1 MLKRKKK
8 NPDPRSEAPE
18 TAVAPQSETSGNPEE
33 SETSEYSENSENSEN
48 SEKPE
53 SSENS
58 ENSESS
64 EIPESSES
72 SETPENTETSK
83 SPEPD
88 FAEAIKKAYC
98 AGAGIDE
105 ATFEKAE
112 AFLRNIAESVAG
124 GKFDPEMIQLAIRM
138 LNFNAERAAAI
149 PHLSGTRRMGT
160 ARGDS
165 IFDLARKA
173 K

>member
-8 NPDPRSEAPE
+8 NPDSRSEAPE
-18 TAVAPQSETSGNPEE
+18 TAVAPQSETSGNPEVSEASE
-33 SETSEYSENSENSEN
+33 SSENSDNSEN
-48 SEKPE
+48 TEKPE

-64 EIPESSES
+64 EIPENSEAA
-72 SETPENTETSK
+72 K

-88 FAEAIKKAYC
+88 FTEAIKKAYC